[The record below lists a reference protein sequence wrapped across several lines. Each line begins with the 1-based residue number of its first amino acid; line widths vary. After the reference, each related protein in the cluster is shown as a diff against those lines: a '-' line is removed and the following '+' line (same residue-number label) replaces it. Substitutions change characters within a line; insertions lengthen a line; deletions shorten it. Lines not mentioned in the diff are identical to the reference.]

1 MRQAPK
7 GNRENRSSG
16 VSRKTLAEK
25 EASVSVKPLKE
36 GRADARASGY
46 RFAGEA

>member
-7 GNRENRSSG
+7 GNRGKPFVGRFAENPG
-16 VSRKTLAEK
+16 RKRGFRFR
-25 EASVSVKPLKE
+25 EASE
-36 GRADARASGY
+36 EARADARASGY

>member
-7 GNRENRSSG
+7 GNRRKPFVGRFAENPGR
-16 VSRKTLAEK
+16 K
-25 EASVSVKPLKE
+25 EASVSVKPLKA
-36 GRADARASGY
+36 RADARASGY